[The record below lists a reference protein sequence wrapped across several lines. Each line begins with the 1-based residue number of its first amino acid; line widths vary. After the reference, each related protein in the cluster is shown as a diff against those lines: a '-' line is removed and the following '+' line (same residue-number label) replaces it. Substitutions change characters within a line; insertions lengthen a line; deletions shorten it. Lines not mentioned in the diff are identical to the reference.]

1 MGRKPAKTPKMRES
15 LNKFYGFAKGKIV
28 PDLRYSQYV
37 YEDVL
42 EAHVTSKS
50 DWLDIGCGHH
60 LLPSWRFEQEMELI
74 GRAQS
79 VVGLDYDF
87 PSLTK
92 HKTISRKVM
101 GTADALP
108 FKNEHFDIVTGNM
121 VVEHL
126 DKPGIQFA
134 EIKRVLKPDGLFIFH
149 TVNETG
155 YFAAMR
161 KLVPDILVKRLAR
174 VLDGRESDD
183 VFEVHYKANSE
194 KKINQLSEKTGFAV
208 EKINFISSDAVFSLV
223 PPLAVVELLWIK
235 LLMLRS
241 LHKLRTNLIV
251 VLRKKTL

>member
-1 MGRKPAKTPKMRES
+1 MRES
-15 LNKFYGFAKGKIV
+15 LNKFYGFAKGKII
-28 PDLRYSQYV
+28 PDLRYSQYI

-42 EAHVTSKS
+42 KANVKSKC

-60 LLPSWRFEQEMELI
+60 MLPLWRFEQEKELI
-74 GRAQS
+74 GTAIN

-108 FKNEHFDIVTGNM
+108 FKDDYFDIVTANM

-134 EIKRVLKPDGLFIFH
+134 EISRVLKPDGRFIFH

-161 KLVPDILVKRLAR
+161 KIVPDVLVKRLAW

-194 KKINQLSEKTGFAV
+194 TKINHLSEKTGFAV

-235 LLMLRS
+235 LLMRRS
-241 LHKLRTNLIV
+241 LYKLRTNLIV
-251 VLRKKTL
+251 VLRKKA

>member
-1 MGRKPAKTPKMRES
+1 MRES
-15 LNKFYGFAKGKIV
+15 LNKSYGFAKGKIV
-28 PDLRYSQYV
+28 PNLRYAQYL

-42 EAHVTSKS
+42 TANVTKKS

-60 LLPSWRFEQEMELI
+60 LFSPWRFEQEKELI
-74 GRAQS
+74 DRAKS

-92 HKTISRKVM
+92 HKSISRRVM

-108 FKNEHFDIVTGNM
+108 FKDGHFDIVTGNM

-126 DKPGIQFA
+126 NKPGIQFA
-134 EIKRVLKPDGLFIFH
+134 EISRVLKPEGLFIFH

-161 KLVPDILVKRLAR
+161 KLVPDMLVKRLAR
-174 VLDGRESDD
+174 ILDGRESGD

-194 KKINQLSEKTGFAV
+194 KKISHLAEKTGFAV
-208 EKINFISSDAVFSLV
+208 EKIKFISSDAVFSLV
-223 PPLAVVELLWIK
+223 PPLAVVELVWIK
-235 LLMLRS
+235 LLMRRS
-241 LHKLRTNLIV
+241 LQKLRTNLIV
-251 VLRKKTL
+251 VLRKKALQAG